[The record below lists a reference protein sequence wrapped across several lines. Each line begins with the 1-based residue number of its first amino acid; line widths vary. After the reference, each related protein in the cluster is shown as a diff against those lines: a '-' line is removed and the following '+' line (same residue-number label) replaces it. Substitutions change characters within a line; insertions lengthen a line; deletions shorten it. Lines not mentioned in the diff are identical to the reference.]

1 MTEDF
6 VALILK
12 IVLAVR
18 ILHYILSVLLSFKN
32 SNKVVNRFMNE
43 KYTVKIINNEK
54 KQIHTQD
61 VSALDA
67 HEAHKSIFE
76 KINCY
81 TDEILEIT
89 DQEGNSV
96 YNLKNGFVN

>member
-1 MTEDF
+1 M
-6 VALILK
+6 K
-12 IVLAVR
+12 
-18 ILHYILSVLLSFKN
+18 
-32 SNKVVNRFMNE
+32 E

-54 KQIHTQD
+54 KQIHTQE
-61 VSALDA
+61 VNALDA
-67 HEAHKSIFE
+67 QEAHKSIFE
-76 KINCY
+76 KINSY

>member
-1 MTEDF
+1 
-6 VALILK
+6 
-12 IVLAVR
+12 
-18 ILHYILSVLLSFKN
+18 
-32 SNKVVNRFMNE
+32 MNE

-54 KQIHTQD
+54 KQIHTQE
-61 VSALDA
+61 VNALDA
-67 HEAHKSIFE
+67 QEAHKSIFE